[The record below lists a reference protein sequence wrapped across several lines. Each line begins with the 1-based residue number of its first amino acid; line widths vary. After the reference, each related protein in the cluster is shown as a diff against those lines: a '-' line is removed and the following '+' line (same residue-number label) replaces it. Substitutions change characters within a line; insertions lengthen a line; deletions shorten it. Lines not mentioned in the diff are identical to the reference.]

1 LAFVSQDKVIEFGT
15 VSSVGSD
22 QSEPP
27 FEGRRTQLIQLRE
40 PGLSNVLHCLDVPVP
55 EPKPDE
61 VLLAHAIGMG
71 LPDVLIRAG
80 TYSFM
85 SSLPATPS
93 QELAGMVEK
102 IGVAV
107 TTRRPGQRV
116 YASAGEGRPLCGF
129 HRVRHVLA
137 RWHKS
142 EGFAHAR
149 GATSARNG

>member
-1 LAFVSQDKVIEFGT
+1 VSQDKVIEFGT
-15 VSSVGSD
+15 MSSAGSD

-27 FEGRRTQLIQLRE
+27 FEGRKPNHEAHTV
-40 PGLSNVLHCLDVPVP
+40 PHCLDVPVP

-116 YASAGEGRPLCGF
+116 SASAGEGRPLCGF

-137 RWHKS
+137 RRHKN